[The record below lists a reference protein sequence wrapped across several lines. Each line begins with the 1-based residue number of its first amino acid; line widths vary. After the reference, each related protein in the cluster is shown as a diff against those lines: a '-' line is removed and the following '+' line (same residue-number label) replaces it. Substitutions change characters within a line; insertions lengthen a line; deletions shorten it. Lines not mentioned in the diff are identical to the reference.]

1 MVVLAMLLFWY
12 RTSRKVRTH
21 AQHMKHIGW
30 VHIIL
35 HGIRWMHQVSMVMT
49 IEVVRNVR
57 MAVSRWDGGV
67 RRKERRGIGGV
78 MGRDHSILGVL
89 QRLLKLVIPE
99 SRRRKKVISLQIQ
112 RRSR

>member
-1 MVVLAMLLFWY
+1 
-12 RTSRKVRTH
+12 
-21 AQHMKHIGW
+21 
-30 VHIIL
+30 
-35 HGIRWMHQVSMVMT
+35 MHQVFMVMT
-49 IEVVRNVR
+49 AEVVRNVR
-57 MAVSRWDGGV
+57 MAVGRWDGGV
-67 RRKERRGIGGV
+67 RGKERRGIGGV

>member
-1 MVVLAMLLFWY
+1 MAMLTMLLFWS
-12 RTSRKVRTH
+12 RTSREVRTH
-21 AQHMKHIGW
+21 AQHVKHIGW

-78 MGRDHSILGVL
+78 MGRDHGILGVL

-99 SRRRKKVISLQIQ
+99 RRRRKKVISLQIQ
-112 RRSR
+112 WRSS